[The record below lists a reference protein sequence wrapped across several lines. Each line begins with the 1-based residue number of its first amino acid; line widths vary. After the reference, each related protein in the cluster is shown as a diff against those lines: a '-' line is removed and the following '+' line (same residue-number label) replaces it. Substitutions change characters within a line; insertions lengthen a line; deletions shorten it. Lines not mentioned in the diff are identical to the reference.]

1 MLLDLQKVEA
11 EYGKK
16 KVLSGVSFSLKEGEL
31 LAMVG
36 PNGAGKTTTLRVIS
50 GQLHPSA
57 GTILFEQQDIGRRPA
72 FMNVRG
78 GICMVPQGGK
88 VFKPLTVLENLEMG
102 GYLLKSR
109 GEMEHAVAQIYRLFP
124 ILQERRFQA
133 ASTLSGGEQQMLA
146 IGRGLM
152 LRPKL
157 LLLDEPSLGL
167 APIILRSLMKA
178 ISNVKEQIKSSII
191 VVEQNVNE
199 VLKIADRVYGMK
211 LGKIVFHEGAPE
223 KLLQDEKLRKAYL
236 T

>member
-1 MLLDLQKVEA
+1 
-11 EYGKK
+11 
-16 KVLSGVSFSLKEGEL
+16 
-31 LAMVG
+31 
-36 PNGAGKTTTLRVIS
+36 
-50 GQLHPSA
+50 
-57 GTILFEQQDIGRRPA
+57 
-72 FMNVRG
+72 
-78 GICMVPQGGK
+78 MVPQGGK

-109 GEMEHAVAQIYRLFP
+109 GEVEQSVAQIYCLFP
-124 ILQERRFQA
+124 ILRERKFQL

-167 APIILRSLMKA
+167 APLILRSLMKA

-211 LGKIVFHEGAPE
+211 LGRIVFHEQTPE

>member
-1 MLLDLQKVEA
+1 
-11 EYGKK
+11 
-16 KVLSGVSFSLKEGEL
+16 
-31 LAMVG
+31 MVG

-57 GTILFEQQDIGRRPA
+57 GTILFERQDIGRRPA
-72 FMNVRG
+72 FENVRG
-78 GICMVPQGGK
+78 GICLVPQGGK

-102 GYLLKSR
+102 GYLLQR
-109 GEMEHAVAQIYRLFP
+109 YAEVERAVEQVYQLFP
-124 ILQERRFQA
+124 ILRERKAQL

-152 LRPKL
+152 FRPKL

-167 APIILRSLMKA
+167 APLILRSLMKA
-178 ISNVKEQIKSSII
+178 ISNVKEQIRSSII

-211 LGKIVFHEGAPE
+211 LGKIVFHEDTPG

>member
-11 EYGKK
+11 GYGKK
-16 KVLSGVSFSLKEGEL
+16 KVLSGVSFSLQEGEL

-50 GQLHPSA
+50 GQLHPSG
-57 GTILFEQQDIGRRPA
+57 GTILFDRQDIGRRPA
-72 FMNVRG
+72 FENVRG
-78 GICMVPQGGK
+78 GISMVPQGGK

-109 GEMEHAVAQIYRLFP
+109 GEMAQSVAQVYHLFP
-124 ILQERRFQA
+124 ILQERKFQP

-167 APIILRSLMKA
+167 APLILRSLMKA
-178 ISNVKEQIKSSII
+178 ILHVKEQIKSSII

-211 LGKIVFHEGAPE
+211 LGKIVFHEETPE

>member
-1 MLLDLQKVEA
+1 
-11 EYGKK
+11 
-16 KVLSGVSFSLKEGEL
+16 
-31 LAMVG
+31 
-36 PNGAGKTTTLRVIS
+36 
-50 GQLHPSA
+50 
-57 GTILFEQQDIGRRPA
+57 
-72 FMNVRG
+72 
-78 GICMVPQGGK
+78 
-88 VFKPLTVLENLEMG
+88 LENLEMG

-109 GEMEHAVAQIYRLFP
+109 GEVEQSVAQIYCLFP
-124 ILQERRFQA
+124 ILRERKFQL

-167 APIILRSLMKA
+167 APLILRSLMKA

-211 LGKIVFHEGAPE
+211 LGRIVFHEQTPE

>member
-1 MLLDLQKVEA
+1 
-11 EYGKK
+11 
-16 KVLSGVSFSLKEGEL
+16 
-31 LAMVG
+31 
-36 PNGAGKTTTLRVIS
+36 
-50 GQLHPSA
+50 
-57 GTILFEQQDIGRRPA
+57 
-72 FMNVRG
+72 
-78 GICMVPQGGK
+78 MVPQGGK

-109 GEMEHAVAQIYRLFP
+109 GEMEQSVAQIYRLFP
-124 ILQERRFQA
+124 ILQERKFQP

-167 APIILRSLMKA
+167 APLILRSLMKA
-178 ISNVKEQIKSSII
+178 ILNVKEQIKSSII

-211 LGKIVFHEGAPE
+211 LGKIVFHEETPE